1 LLAVQ
6 LAGQKGRSETRFTG
20 LRPGETLF
28 EELSLGT
35 EETLKTKRPCIFI
48 GEVKAPSLMWIGDRI
63 DDLGE
68 LAAGSEGS
76 GIQAQLKEIVPGYQ
90 TTVVRSDDVAAPVAL
105 NGPHEHRA
113 PACPS

>member
-1 LLAVQ
+1 MLV
-6 LAGQKGRSETRFTG
+6 S
-20 LRPGETLF
+20 
-28 EELSLGT
+28 
-35 EETLKTKRPCIFI
+35 
-48 GEVKAPSLMWIGDRI
+48 DRI

-90 TTVVRSDDVAAPVAL
+90 TTVVRSDDVAALVAL
-105 NGPHEHRA
+105 NGPHEQRG